1 MIEENLAYVRE
12 RITLAAKK
20 SPQPNREV
28 TLVAVSKT
36 FPPQYIREA
45 YKAGQRIFGENKV
58 QECLDKIK
66 NLQDLTEIKYHM
78 IGHLQSNKVKYITG
92 VFDLIHS
99 VDRESLVKEMN
110 KRFHDAGVLQD
121 VLIQVNLAGEEQKSG
136 VNPENLDGL
145 VDTVINSD
153 VLRLR
158 GFMLIPPFRSDP
170 EVNRCLFAKMYELF
184 VHFKDQL
191 KNANFHKF
199 DILSMGMSGDFEI
212 AIEEGSNMVRIGTK
226 IFGQRNYK

>member
-1 MIEENLAYVRE
+1 MIEKNLAYVRE
-12 RITLAAKK
+12 RIMLAAEK
-20 SPQPNREV
+20 SPQPNQEV

-36 FPPQYIREA
+36 FSPQYIREA
-45 YKAGQRIFGENKV
+45 YEAGQRIFGENKV
-58 QECLDKIK
+58 QECLDKITH
-66 NLQDLTEIKYHM
+66 LQDLTEIKYHM
-78 IGHLQSNKVKYITG
+78 IGHLQSNKVKYISG

-136 VNPENLDGL
+136 VNPEKLDRL
-145 VDTVINSD
+145 VDTVIGSD

-170 EVNRCLFAKMYELF
+170 EENRYLFAKMYELF

-191 KNANFHKF
+191 KNANIHKF

-212 AIEEGSNMVRIGTK
+212 AIEEGSNMVRVGTK

>member
-12 RITLAAKK
+12 RIILAAKK
-20 SPQPNREV
+20 SPQPNQEV

-121 VLIQVNLAGEEQKSG
+121 VLIQVNLAGEDQKSG
-136 VNPENLDGL
+136 VNPEKLDRL
-145 VDTVINSD
+145 VDTVIGSD

-170 EVNRCLFAKMYELF
+170 EENRYLFAKMYELF

-191 KNANFHKF
+191 KNANIHKF

-212 AIEEGSNMVRIGTK
+212 AIEEGSNMVRVGTK